1 MVTLEYRISRVEFLL
16 GEEQTLDIW
25 SQSFGEEKICYL
37 AQKISLLEALVSDG
51 FNGSHF
57 AQIVVG
63 AGWKEKL
70 DWVVENYEHVM
81 KLKGFNQSQTA
92 KILRNKGWKDK
103 IRWIE
108 DYFDPNKYS
117 TANVTNLMQ
126 KKDWEQ
132 RLRYSAA

>member
-1 MVTLEYRISRVEFLL
+1 M
-16 GEEQTLDIW
+16 
-25 SQSFGEEKICYL
+25 
-37 AQKISLLEALVSDG
+37 LEALVSDG
-51 FNGSHF
+51 FNGSHFAQIVVGAGWKEKLDYAESKYESLLKPMGFTGYHF

-126 KKDWEQ
+126 KKDWEK